1 MFRFATAIGDPTD
14 CRPLLV
20 RFSLLYRPETTSAST
35 RRRQPFAG
43 TLTARHGANSRRAGK
58 FRRGLAIVDSG
69 RSSHDCGAVVG

>member
-1 MFRFATAIGDPTD
+1 MFRFATQSEIQIADP
-14 CRPLLV
+14 CLRQSSPA
-20 RFSLLYRPETTSAST
+20 RT
-35 RRRQPFAG
+35 RRRPFAG